1 MAVPSREEIERLFAE
16 LPEGKY
22 LWAVYGVDE
31 HYEQAYWFC
40 PLLLTGKTNIESA
53 RWQRISDSRVWHT
66 PGRLYFAFKVAD
78 HVKEVTREVENEMME
93 TMERLQVEGRI
104 ILGGTMKHFK
114 TEMSD
119 DKLIDKVEELWLS
132 DPKKPETVQKMGQLL
147 AMVGPERL
155 KQAMLGDLKK
165 RKLQ

>member
-1 MAVPSREEIERLFAE
+1 VQRSPF
-16 LPEGKY
+16 
-22 LWAVYGVDE
+22 
-31 HYEQAYWFC
+31 
-40 PLLLTGKTNIESA
+40 LLTGKAKAGDIEWNYVGSGI
-53 RWQRISDSRVWHT
+53 WLNNDHGL
-66 PGRLYFAFKVAD
+66 PGPGYIAFEVAD
-78 HVKEVTREVENEMME
+78 HVKEVTREVADAMME

-119 DKLIDKVEELWLS
+119 DELIDKVEELWLS

-147 AMVGPERL
+147 ATVGPERL